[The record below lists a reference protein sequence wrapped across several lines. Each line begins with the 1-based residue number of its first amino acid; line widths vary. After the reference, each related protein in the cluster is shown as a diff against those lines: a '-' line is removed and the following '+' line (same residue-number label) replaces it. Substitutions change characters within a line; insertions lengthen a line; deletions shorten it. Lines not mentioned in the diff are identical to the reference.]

1 MPLVVGRSI
10 ASPHRIMKTLVSK
23 INSELKKIFSANGFD
38 ESLAYI
44 SISNREELAD
54 YQINSCFNIAK
65 SLKMNP
71 VEVADSIASL
81 IKDLEIDGIKAF
93 ISCEP
98 CKPGFVNIKLSDEV
112 LFSSIKDIIDDD
124 NLGISGKNILPSDA
138 PKCILLDYGGAN
150 VAKPLHVGHLRVA
163 VIGEAL
169 KRLYN
174 RLGIK
179 TIADVHLGDFGLQ
192 MGLVIEQ
199 LKDENKLDNFTI
211 SDLEIIYPKASLRAK
226 GDEKNSIEPDVEFSN
241 RAHEATKRLQD
252 NLEPETSIWKKILE
266 LSIEDLTKRYA
277 ELNVFFDYYYG
288 ESTVKDIMGPMV
300 DGLIKKGI
308 AYESNGAY
316 VIDVKND
323 SDKKEMPPC
332 IVRKSDGA
340 VLYATSDLATIMFR
354 EEHFDADEYV
364 YIVDKRQSLHL
375 EQCFRSARKAGLLK
389 RDKIFYHVAVGTMNG
404 SDGKPFKSRD
414 GGVLKLEVLINDATE
429 KALNQL
435 KDNNRDLTGLDE
447 NDIARKIGIAALK
460 YGDLSNS
467 PTRDY
472 VFDIDKFLSFQ
483 GNTGPYILYTL
494 VRIKSIFDK
503 LGNVKVESE
512 LKAECDKIIHNIF
525 LKAIRYEEILLSA
538 YKDYDTSVICKY
550 IYELSNDFNSF
561 YHDHNIINEQDSDK
575 RALYIIICN
584 IIDRLIRDAL
594 SILAIEIPEK
604 M

>member
-1 MPLVVGRSI
+1 
-10 ASPHRIMKTLVSK
+10 MKTLISK
-23 INSELKKIFSANGFD
+23 INKELKRIFVENGYN
-38 ESLAYI
+38 ESYAYV
-44 SISNREELAD
+44 SISNREDLAD

-65 SLKMNP
+65 ELKKNP
-71 VEVADSIASL
+71 MEVADALVSL
-81 IKDLEIDGIKAF
+81 IKDLEIDGVKAF
-93 ISCEP
+93 SSCES
-98 CKPGFVNIKLSDEV
+98 CKPGFVNLKISDNI
-112 LFSSIKDIIDDD
+112 LFLSIKDIIDDE
-124 NLGISGKNILPSDA
+124 NLGIDGKNILNSDA

-179 TIADVHLGDFGLQ
+179 TISDVHLGDFGLQ
-192 MGLVIEQ
+192 MGLVIEE
-199 LKDENKLDNFTI
+199 LKDENKIDNFTI

-226 GDEKNSIEPDVEFSN
+226 GNEKDNILPDLEFSD

-252 NLEPETSIWKKILE
+252 NLEPETSIWKKILQ
-266 LSIEDLTKRYA
+266 LSIEDLKKRYA
-277 ELNVFFDYYYG
+277 ELNVYFDYYFG

-300 DGLIKKGI
+300 DSFIKNGL

-316 VIDVKND
+316 VIDVKKD

-340 VLYATSDLATIMFR
+340 VLYATSDIATIKYR
-354 EEHFDADEYV
+354 EENFDCDEYV
-364 YIVDKRQSLHL
+364 YVVDKRQSLHL
-375 EQCFRSARKAGLLK
+375 EQCFRAAKKVHVASD
-389 RDKIFYHVAVGTMNG
+389 DKIFYHVAVGTMNG
-404 SDGKPFKSRD
+404 TDGKPFKSRD
-414 GGVLKLEVLINDATE
+414 GGVLKLEVLINDAMN
-429 KALNQL
+429 KALKQL
-435 KDNNRDLTGLDE
+435 KDNNRDLTGIDE

-503 LGNVKVESE
+503 LENKEIKSDI
-512 LKAECDKIIHNIF
+512 KIDCDKIIHNIF
-525 LKAIRYEEILLSA
+525 LKAIRYEEVLLSA
-538 YKDYDTSVICKY
+538 YNNYDTSVICKY
-550 IYELSNDFNSF
+550 IYELSDDFNSF
-561 YHDHNIINEQDSDK
+561 YHDHNIISEEDINK
-575 RALYIIICN
+575 KMLYIIVC
-584 IIDRLIRDAL
+584 IITDRLIRDAL
-594 SILAIEIPEK
+594 SILAIDIPDK

>member
-1 MPLVVGRSI
+1 
-10 ASPHRIMKTLVSK
+10 MKTLVSK
-23 INSELKKIFSANGFD
+23 INSELKKIFSANNYD
-38 ESLAYI
+38 DNLAYV
-44 SISNREELAD
+44 SVSNREELAD
-54 YQINSCFNIAK
+54 YQINSCFNLAK
-65 SLKMNP
+65 NLKKNP
-71 VEVADSIASL
+71 MEVADNIVLL
-81 IKDLEIDGIKAF
+81 IKDLEVDGIKVFAA
-93 ISCEP
+93 CES
-98 CKPGFVNIKLSDEV
+98 CKPGFVNLKLSDEV
-112 LFSSIKDIIDDD
+112 LFFSIKDIINDD
-124 NLGISGKNILPSDA
+124 NLGISGDSILPSDA

-199 LKDENKLDNFTI
+199 LKDENKVDSFTI

-226 GDEKNSIEPDVEFSN
+226 GDLINNIEPDVEFSN
-241 RAHEATKRLQD
+241 RAHEATKRLQN
-252 NLEPETSIWKKILE
+252 NLEPETTIWKKILDM
-266 LSIEDLTKRYA
+266 SIEDLKKRYA

-300 DGLIKKGI
+300 DEFIKKNI

-316 VIDVKND
+316 VIDVKVD
-323 SDKKEMPPC
+323 TDKKEMPPC

-340 VLYATSDLATIMFR
+340 VLYATSDLATIKFR
-354 EEHFDADEYV
+354 EENFDADEYV

-375 EQCFRSARKAGLLK
+375 EQCFRSAKKAGLLK
-389 RDKIFYHVAVGTMNG
+389 RAKKFYHVAVGTMNG
-404 SDGKPFKSRD
+404 PDGKPFKSRD
-414 GGVLKLEVLINDATE
+414 GGVLKLEVLINDAKD
-429 KALNQL
+429 KALKQL
-435 KDNNRDLTGLDE
+435 KDNNRDLKGLDE
-447 NDIARKIGIAALK
+447 NDIAKRIGIAALK
-460 YGDLSNS
+460 YGDLSNT

-503 LGNVKVESE
+503 LGNIKTES
-512 LKAECDKIIHNIF
+512 KFNSDCDKIIHNIF
-525 LKAIRYEEILLSA
+525 LKAIRYEEILIAA
-538 YKDYDTSVICKY
+538 YKDYDPSVICKY

-561 YHDHNIINEQDSDK
+561 YHDHNIISEQDINK
-575 RALYIIICN
+575 RNLYIIICN
-584 IIDRLIRDAL
+584 IVDRLIRDAL
-594 SILAIEIPEK
+594 SILAIDIPDK

>member
-1 MPLVVGRSI
+1 MESI
-10 ASPHRIMKTLVSK
+10 VSK
-23 INSELKKIFSANGFD
+23 INKEIKKIFAEAGYE
-38 ESLAYI
+38 ESYAYI
-44 SISNREELAD
+44 SISNRPELAD

-65 SLKMNP
+65 SIKKKP
-71 VEVADSIASL
+71 IEVANTVSDL
-81 IKDLEIDGIKAF
+81 IKDVTIEGKKAF
-93 ISCEP
+93 AKCEACP
-98 CKPGFVNIKLSDEV
+98 PGFVNLKISDE
-112 LFSSIKDIIDDD
+112 LLLSNLIDILDDE
-124 NLGISGKNILPSDA
+124 NLGINPDELLTASD

-199 LKDENKLDNFTI
+199 LKDENLVDNFTI

-226 GDEKNSIEPDVEFSN
+226 EDKEFDE
-241 RAHEATKRLQD
+241 RAHEATKKLQ
-252 NLEPETSIWKKILE
+252 NNVEPETSIWKKILKI
-266 LSIEDLTKRYA
+266 SIDDLKIRYA

-300 DGLIKKGI
+300 DDMIKNKI
-308 AYESNGAY
+308 AYESEGAY
-316 VIDVKND
+316 VIDVKVD

-340 VLYATSDLATIMFR
+340 VLYATSDLATIKFR
-354 EEHFDADEYV
+354 EENFDADEYV
-364 YIVDKRQSLHL
+364 YIVDKRQNLHL
-375 EQCFRSARKAGLLK
+375 EQCFRASKKAGLLK
-389 RDKIFYHVAVGTMNG
+389 GDKVFHHVEVGTMNG
-404 SDGKPFKSRD
+404 KDGRALKSRD
-414 GGVLKLEVLINDATE
+414 GGVFKLESLIRDAKD

-435 KDNNRDLTGLDE
+435 RENGRDLGNLDE
-447 NDIARKIGIAALK
+447 NEIAKRIGIAALK

-472 VFDIDKFLSFQ
+472 IFDLDKFLSFQ

-503 LGNVKVESE
+503 LGNVET
-512 LKAECDKIIHNIF
+512 AKIDIEKTCVDDIVHNIF
-525 LKAIRYEEILLSA
+525 LKVVKYGNILIDA
-538 YKDYDTSVICKY
+538 YKNYDTSIICKY

-561 YHDHNIINEQDSDK
+561 YHEHSIINETDASKKQ
-575 RALYIIICN
+575 LYVIICK
-584 IIDRLIRDAL
+584 IIDRILRDSL
-594 SILAIEIPEK
+594 NILAIDIPDR

>member
-1 MPLVVGRSI
+1 
-10 ASPHRIMKTLVSK
+10 MKTLVSK
-23 INSELKKIFSANGFD
+23 INNELKKIFSAND
-38 ESLAYI
+38 YDDTLAYI

-65 SLKMNP
+65 SQKKNP
-71 VEVADSIASL
+71 MEVADDIASL

-93 ISCEP
+93 TTCES
-98 CKPGFVNIKLSDEV
+98 CKPGFVNLKLSNEV
-112 LFSSIKDIIDDD
+112 LFLSIKDIIEDEK
-124 NLGISGKNILPSDA
+124 LGISGKNILPSDA

-192 MGLVIEQ
+192 MGLVIEE
-199 LKDENKLDNFTI
+199 LKDENKTENFTV

-226 GDEKNSIEPDVEFSN
+226 GDEKNNILPDTEFN
-241 RAHEATKRLQD
+241 DRAHMATKRLQD

-266 LSIEDLTKRYA
+266 LSIADLKKRYA

-300 DGLIKKGI
+300 DDLIKNGI

-316 VIDVKND
+316 VIDVKVD
-323 SDKKEMPPC
+323 TDKKEMPPC
-332 IVRKSDGA
+332 IIRKSDGA
-340 VLYATSDLATIMFR
+340 VLYATSDLATIKFR
-354 EEHFDADEYV
+354 EESFEADEYV
-364 YIVDKRQSLHL
+364 YVVDKRQSLHL
-375 EQCFRSARKAGLLK
+375 EQCFRASKKADLLK

-414 GGVLKLEVLINDATE
+414 GGVLKLENLINEAED
-429 KALNQL
+429 KALKQL
-435 KDNNRDLTGLDE
+435 RDNNRDLKGLDE
-447 NDIARKIGIAALK
+447 RDIARKIGIAALK

-472 VFDIDKFLSFQ
+472 VFDLESFLSFQ

-494 VRIKSIFDK
+494 VRIKSIFEK
-503 LGNVKVESE
+503 LGNVVVESK
-512 LKAECDKIIHNIF
+512 LNTTCDSIIHSIF
-525 LKAIRYEEILLSA
+525 LKSIKYEEILLSA
-538 YKDYDTSVICKY
+538 YKNYDASVICKY

-561 YHDHNIINEQDSDK
+561 YHEHNIINEQDINK
-575 RALYIIICN
+575 KNLYIIVCN
-584 IIDRLIRDAL
+584 VTDKLIRDAL
-594 SILAIEIPEK
+594 SILAIDIPDK